1 MRNSAVNADA
11 SVAHCS
17 LISGLL
23 LSLCNYFIMNGGEHA
38 RVACVPASLRGKLK
52 GRLCACV
59 GGRER
64 IQINSADYEIRKINL

>member
-38 RVACVPASLRGKLK
+38 RVACVPAWEAEGKIVC
-52 GRLCACV
+52 LCW
-59 GGRER
+59 G
-64 IQINSADYEIRKINL
+64 